1 MNKEPRPLPHFVNLK
16 AQWKDMM
23 DRCYDSGHPLYAEH
37 GGRGIKVC
45 DEWHEYRYFEK
56 WANSQNVFHV
66 DFEELN

>member
-1 MNKEPRPLPHFVNLK
+1 
-16 AQWKDMM
+16 M